1 MKKKIISL
9 IFAALCV
16 LMCAV
21 VSAKS
26 YNIKETSDRYNL
38 LIGLGIAEKTENLEG
53 AVKNSEFTAAVKKL
67 FGDNTDSYELK
78 NFENK
83 LNGMKLNPDEVLSVN
98 TAAQI
103 AVTALGYD
111 ITVNGSGYLNVAN
124 DKGLFKGVENKS
136 ELTYSDMASIL
147 YNMLEEPM
155 CKLEYINGL
164 TRNDNTFLNDF
175 LKIKKTTGLV
185 TAVNGRTIS
194 GTDVGTDNR
203 IAINSQVYNTEDI
216 EVSDYFAR
224 NVICYY
230 REDDGANTV
239 VYLYADK
246 ENEENIDVTMITETS
261 FSNGKYTIKY
271 EDLREK
277 KYKTEIT
284 PKYISYNGEKL
295 NLDNVDMKKL
305 LDFDYGNVILID
317 SDDDGKYDI
326 LIIES
331 YENYHVSFVGRK
343 VIYDKNG
350 KGALEFDFE
359 NPQYTYKFIKDGKIA
374 QYSDIAQNNVLSVYK
389 SKNGT
394 YVKIYISDKTASGVI
409 ETKEQL
415 DNGCKLVIGGF
426 PYYTSLD
433 SDKLSPGDNTVFY
446 LDVNG
451 VVAGYDS
458 ANIVRNTEYGYLV
471 KLYKDEVDIIHARIF
486 SKADSKLIDFKTK
499 EEKLSVEHKGV
510 SKKMTYD
517 EMKSLFDDES
527 GSFKPQCVQFSS
539 NGDYITKLVAAADRQ
554 EGESYFQKVSE
565 GESEVYGK
573 DRMAS
578 CAVDS
583 TGDKTWILAVPPEEE
598 MNDSSK
604 YTVNYPLVTGAKYAY
619 ELYDI
624 DDFYAAKVFVIRIK
638 TTDRVYNTNAIDR
651 GVRLSVVK
659 NISAVYEWNDS
670 KSDVDKYWQVTLGSD
685 GKIQKYKVISSEMGL
700 YVGEQCSDS
709 GDVKKEVAN
718 NGTKICVDTRN
729 GDFLNKG
736 DVVQIYTENG
746 QLIAVRRWYRAAT
759 NTVPAHN
766 SYIVPGYCISS
777 HGTSSHIDEGC
788 FAYGNVKKVSN
799 DYLVVNMSNSD
810 MDPAYSLYKYMTTA
824 VYPMTYKD
832 TQGYIYHRATG
843 EVEVADKSDIK
854 EGDDIV
860 FQFAYYEFRSFVV
873 FR

>member
-1 MKKKIISL
+1 MKKKIIGL

-16 LMCAV
+16 FACV
-21 VSAKS
+21 TVTAKS
-26 YNIKETSDRYNL
+26 YNIKENTDRYKL
-38 LIGLGIAEKTENLEG
+38 LVGLGITDETENLEST
-53 AVKNSEFTAAVKKL
+53 VKNSEFTAAVKRL

-83 LNGMKLNPDEVLSVN
+83 LNSMELNPDEALNIN
-98 TAAQI
+98 TAAQV

-111 ITVNGSGYLNVAN
+111 VIINNSQYLSTAN
-124 DKGLFKGVENKS
+124 SKGLLKGTGNKS
-136 ELTYSDMASIL
+136 ELTYSDMVSIL

-155 CKLEYINGL
+155 CKVEYINGL

-185 TAVNGRTIS
+185 TAVKGQTLS
-194 GTDVGTDNR
+194 GTGVGLDNR
-203 IAINSQVYNTEDI
+203 IAINSQVYNTESIDNA
-216 EVSDYFAR
+216 DYFAR

-230 REDDGANTV
+230 RENDGVNTV
-239 VYLYADK
+239 VYLYTDK
-246 ENEENIDVTMITETS
+246 ENEENIDVTMITEVS

-277 KYKTEIT
+277 KYKAEIT
-284 PKYISYNGEKL
+284 PKYVSYNGEKL
-295 NLDNVDMKKL
+295 SLDNVDMKTL

-331 YENYHVSFVGRK
+331 YENYHVSFVGRD

-350 KGALEFDFE
+350 KTALNLDFD
-359 NPQYTYKFIKDGKIA
+359 NPEYTYEFIKDGKAA

-389 SKNGT
+389 STNGT

-409 ETKEQL
+409 ETKEYTE
-415 DNGCKLVIGGF
+415 NGCKLIIGGF

-451 VVAGYDS
+451 IVAGYDIT
-458 ANIVRNTEYGYLV
+458 NLIRNTEYGYIV

-486 SKADSKLIDFKTK
+486 SKADSKLIELKSKD
-499 EEKLSVEHKGV
+499 EKLNVEYEGV

-517 EMKSLFDDES
+517 EIKPMFDDEN
-527 GSFKPQCVQFSS
+527 GNFAPQCVQFSS
-539 NGDYITKLVAAADRQ
+539 NGIYITKLVAAADKQ
-554 EGESYFQKVSE
+554 EGKIYFQKASE
-565 GESEVYGK
+565 GNNVYGK
-573 DRMAS
+573 DRIAS
-578 CAVDS
+578 CAIDS
-583 TGDKTWILAVPPEEE
+583 TGKKTWILAVPPEDE
-598 MNDSSK
+598 MNNSSK
-604 YTVNYPLVTGAKYAY
+604 YTVNYSLVTGTKYDY
-619 ELYDI
+619 ELYDT
-624 DDFYAAKVFVIRIK
+624 DEFYMAKVLVIRMK
-638 TTDRVYNTNAIDR
+638 TTDRVTNTNAIDR
-651 GVRLSVVK
+651 GIRLSVVK

-670 KSDVDKYWQVTLGSD
+670 KGEVDKYWQVTLGTD
-685 GKIQKYKVISSEMGL
+685 GKIQTYKVISSEMGL
-700 YVGEQCSDS
+700 YVGEQCTDS
-709 GDVKKEVAN
+709 GNVKIDVAP

-729 GDFLNKG
+729 GDFLSKG
-736 DVVQIYTENG
+736 DVIQTYVENG

-759 NTVPAHN
+759 NTVPSNN
-766 SYIVPGYCISS
+766 SYMVPGYCTSA
-777 HGTSSHIDEGC
+777 HGTSVHIDEGF
-788 FAYGNVKKVSN
+788 FAYGNVKKLSN
-799 DYLVVNMSNSD
+799 DYLVVDMSNPD
-810 MDPAYSLYKYMTTA
+810 MDPQYGHYKYMTTS
-824 VYPMTYKD
+824 VYPMTCKD

-843 EVEVADKSDIK
+843 EVELADKSDIK